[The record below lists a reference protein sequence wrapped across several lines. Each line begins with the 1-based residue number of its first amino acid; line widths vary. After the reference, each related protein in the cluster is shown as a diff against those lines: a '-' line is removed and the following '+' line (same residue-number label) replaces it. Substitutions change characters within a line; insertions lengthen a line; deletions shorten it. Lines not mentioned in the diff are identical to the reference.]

1 MDGNQLPLC
10 RSKAAAHTVGAGRTA
25 LHDRAGLGAMHGD
38 GLAGGAVAAANQH
51 ELGDSRVGGQ
61 RGAAGFQH
69 GAAIRQA
76 EAEFVKSHPAGR
88 PRSHHNGSHGR
99 QIHFFHGHTAPF
111 TYV

>member
-1 MDGNQLPLC
+1 M
-10 RSKAAAHTVGAGRTA
+10 R
-25 LHDRAGLGAMHGD
+25 GD

-76 EAEFVKSHPAGR
+76 EAEFVKPHSTGC

>member
-25 LHDRAGLGAMHGD
+25 LHDRAGLCAAGRN
-38 GLAGGAVAAANQH
+38 GLTLRPVAAADQH
-51 ELGDSRVGGQ
+51 KPGDCRMRRQSITACLQNGTTVRQTKAEL
-61 RGAAGFQH
+61 
-69 GAAIRQA
+69 
-76 EAEFVKSHPAGR
+76 VKSHPAGR